1 VCVKQNRRNSKGM
14 SFYYFGWILL
24 YCRGREIVWIFRIG
38 LNLWF
43 NDAKWPWIML
53 FMHENKLE
61 VENGWKG
68 FPRDEKSSLSKI
80 LAIKE
85 GLLWLLILS
94 LKTK

>member
-1 VCVKQNRRNSKGM
+1 
-14 SFYYFGWILL
+14 
-24 YCRGREIVWIFRIG
+24 
-38 LNLWF
+38 
-43 NDAKWPWIML
+43 
-53 FMHENKLE
+53 MHENKLE